1 MNILAAVS
9 TKDLAAELS
18 RRKRLRVL
26 STETQFFNEL
36 SEDERYMEYMEY
48 MDGELVRKL
57 SEGINNKM
65 CVMFIDTVIARDE
78 HDRPIRT
85 TRNASIVVLIPDGV
99 DDDSGEDR

>member
-36 SEDERYMEYMEY
+36 SEDERYMEY

-85 TRNASIVVLIPDGV
+85 TRNASIVVLIPDGG

>member
-36 SEDERYMEYMEY
+36 SEDERYMEYM
-48 MDGELVRKL
+48 DGELAP
-57 SEGINNKM
+57 N
-65 CVMFIDTVIARDE
+65 DRDE
-78 HDRPIRT
+78 DP
-85 TRNASIVVLIPDGV
+85 A
-99 DDDSGEDR
+99 

>member
-9 TKDLAAELS
+9 TKDLVAELS

-36 SEDERYMEYMEY
+36 SENERYMEYM
-48 MDGELVRKL
+48 DGDLVRKL

>member
-36 SEDERYMEYMEY
+36 SEDERYMEY

>member
-36 SEDERYMEYMEY
+36 SEDERYMEYM
-48 MDGELVRKL
+48 DGELVRKL

-65 CVMFIDTVIARDE
+65 CVMFIDTVIAHDE

>member
-36 SEDERYMEYMEY
+36 SEDERYMEY

-85 TRNASIVVLIPDGV
+85 TRNASIVVLMPDGV